1 MIRPD
6 VKGRVIAV
14 AHIGGAVL
22 AAPRLR
28 ALEGA
33 PNPPTRAV

>member
-6 VKGRVIAV
+6 VQGRVIAV
-14 AHIGGAVL
+14 AHIGGGVL
-22 AAPRLR
+22 AAPPMC